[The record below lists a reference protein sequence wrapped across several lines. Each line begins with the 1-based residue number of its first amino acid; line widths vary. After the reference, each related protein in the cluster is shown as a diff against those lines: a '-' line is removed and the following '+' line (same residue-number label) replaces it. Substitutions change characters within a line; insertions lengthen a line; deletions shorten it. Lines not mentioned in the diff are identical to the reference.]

1 MGFFPRLIFL
11 RPSVSPTIIFALRFS
26 TPISRFHAPFRN
38 PVLFVTLLRSGS
50 SISAPPPPRSG
61 EIRNNLVSCSQL
73 RADHVDGRMDRFRVG
88 VVRGL
93 VGGHGPGRRATLHQQ
108 LDRARVPRPDRGPR
122 GGQRPRH
129 AVRRAGNV
137 SSIAVRSVVPSPP
150 FPLQRRPFPMP
161 GPIDGFGRL
170 PSIDARRNDPNR
182 FIYTSRGRI

>member
-11 RPSVSPTIIFALRFS
+11 RPSVSPTIVFALQFS
-26 TPISRFHAPFRN
+26 TPPFGILFFSSHSSGPARLN
-38 PVLFVTLLRSGS
+38 PSPSLG
-50 SISAPPPPRSG
+50 
-61 EIRNNLVSCSQL
+61 RNNFVSCLQL

-93 VGGHGPGRRATLHQQ
+93 VGGHGPGRRATFHQQ

-137 SSIAVRSVVPSPP
+137 LSTAVRSVVPSPP
-150 FPLQRRPFPMP
+150 FPLQRPFPIP
-161 GPIDGFGRL
+161 ADWRVWTSDHL
-170 PSIDARRNDPNR
+170 PSIDARRNEPNR
-182 FIYTSRGRI
+182 LG